1 MSGTLDLLSS
11 VSQELMNFTLTIP
24 GVSEGGGG
32 REGGRE
38 GGWGEREGRGER
50 EKQRDQGYGIIMA
63 LDDGKYRAI
72 IPGDMICVSYMSM
85 FIHKCCI
92 RFHLVD

>member
-24 GVSEGGGG
+24 GVSEGGG
-32 REGGRE
+32 EGGR
-38 GGWGEREGRGER
+38 GWEERER
-50 EKQRDQGYGIIMA
+50 QRDQGYGIIMA

-92 RFHLVD
+92 HLHLVD

>member
-24 GVSEGGGG
+24 RVSEGGGGGGEGG

-38 GGWGEREGRGER
+38 RKGGGERQGGREGGGRGRDR
-50 EKQRDQGYGIIMA
+50 EIRDMG
-63 LDDGKYRAI
+63 
-72 IPGDMICVSYMSM
+72 S
-85 FIHKCCI
+85 
-92 RFHLVD
+92 